1 MPYETANG
9 WRCSALAFFVFVLA
23 LFCPA
28 PDAGAGLVEAAIWR
42 KVENLLQQGKELQAC
57 KEALKLH
64 EYKDS
69 PIYKEAEKKLARY
82 GLSLE
87 EPLSSYTFKRMVDLQ
102 NATQAEAAASGQLPK
117 AGIRA
122 KHKDAWGRAMR
133 VELVTKDD
141 FVYAIRSAGPDGRFF
156 SSDDLIVGVRDARAL
171 DPAPANPWDTARDLG
186 RGSMIKGRGA
196 TGGGGGTGGTPS
208 AAGGIRSG
216 TSGASSPPAVQEP
229 AQKGGEREVTLDE
242 LLKGK

>member
-1 MPYETANG
+1 MCASAFGLRNVALGLLLAILLGAWTAPQA
-9 WRCSALAFFVFVLA
+9 S
-23 LFCPA
+23 
-28 PDAGAGLVEAAIWR
+28 AGLVEAAIWR

-69 PIYKEAEKKLARY
+69 PVYKMAEKKMAQY

-87 EPLSSYTFKRMVDLQ
+87 DPLASYTVKRIVDLQ
-102 NATQAEAAASGQLPK
+102 NETQAEAAATSQLPK

-122 KHKDAWGRAMR
+122 KHKDAWGNAMR
-133 VELVTKDD
+133 VELVVKHD

-156 SSDDLIVGVRDARAL
+156 SSDDLVVGVRDTRAL

-186 RGSMIKGRGA
+186 RGSLIKGRGA
-196 TGGGGGTGGTPS
+196 AGRSGGTGGALS
-208 AAGGIRSG
+208 GGGGARSG
-216 TSGASSPPAVQEP
+216 SSGARQPPVAQEP
-229 AQKGGEREVTLDE
+229 PPREGGEREVTLDE
-242 LLKGK
+242 LLKK